1 MWHWLLAAS
10 STDPSAFNLT
20 QLGVFSIVAVLLLAV
35 VRYLLAQGDKK
46 DRTIE
51 EQSKRIDVLQQAR
64 IADRDSQMERD
75 RERSERVVALLQQ
88 TASVLEAAPRQF
100 ERALGT
106 AREASSRAEVED
118 MLRQVKAMT
127 SEVERRW
134 KPGGPEASPA

>member
-1 MWHWLLAAS
+1 MWVVAASS

-20 QLGVFSIVAVLLLAV
+20 QLGIFSIVAVLLLAV

-46 DRTIE
+46 DRRIE
-51 EQSKRIDVLQQAR
+51 DLSKRIDDLQQLR
-64 IADRDSQMERD
+64 ITDRDSQMERD

-106 AREASSRAEVED
+106 AREASSRSEVEE

-127 SEVERRW
+127 AEVERRW
-134 KPGGPEASPA
+134 KPGGAEAS

>member
-20 QLGVFSIVAVLLLAV
+20 SLGVFSIVAVLLLAV
-35 VRYLLAQGDKK
+35 VRYLLGQGDKK

-51 EQSKRIDVLQQAR
+51 ELSKRIDSLQQAR
-64 IADRDSQMERD
+64 ISDRDSQMERD

-106 AREASSRAEVED
+106 AREASSRGEVED

-127 SEVERRW
+127 AEVERRW
-134 KPGGPEASPA
+134 KPGGAEAT